1 MKYEEVKE
9 LTTQELKD
17 RITEE
22 KSNLTRL
29 KFSHA
34 VSALENPL
42 RMRLLKRDI
51 ARLNTELTNRLSN
64 AETTAA
70 PVKAAAEESQDEA
83 TN

>member
-9 LTTQELKD
+9 LSTQELTD
-17 RITEE
+17 RIAEE
-22 KSNLTRL
+22 KGNLTRL

-42 RMRLLKRDI
+42 RIRQLKRDI
-51 ARLNTELTNRLSN
+51 ARLNTELTRRRSAGEPAVAGSG
-64 AETTAA
+64 AES
-70 PVKAAAEESQDEA
+70 PEKA

>member
-1 MKYEEVKE
+1 MRIPCGHRELIDFHMKYEEVKE
-9 LTTQELKD
+9 LTTQELTD
-17 RITEE
+17 RIAEE

-42 RMRLLKRDI
+42 RIRLLKRDI
-51 ARLNTELTNRLSN
+51 ARLNTELTRRR
-64 AETTAA
+64 
-70 PVKAAAEESQDEA
+70 KEA

>member
-17 RITEE
+17 RIAEE

-42 RMRLLKRDI
+42 RIR
-51 ARLNTELTNRLSN
+51 
-64 AETTAA
+64 
-70 PVKAAAEESQDEA
+70 Q
-83 TN
+83 

>member
-9 LTTQELKD
+9 LTTQELTD
-17 RITEE
+17 RIAEE
-22 KSNLTRL
+22 QSNLTRL

-42 RMRLLKRDI
+42 RIRSLKRDI
-51 ARLNTELTNRLSN
+51 ARLNTELTRRRK
-64 AETTAA
+64 E
-70 PVKAAAEESQDEA
+70 EA